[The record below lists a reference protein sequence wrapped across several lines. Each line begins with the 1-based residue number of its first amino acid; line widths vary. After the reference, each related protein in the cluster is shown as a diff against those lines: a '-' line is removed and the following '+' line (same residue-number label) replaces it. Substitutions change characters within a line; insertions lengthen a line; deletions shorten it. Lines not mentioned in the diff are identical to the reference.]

1 MVGLVD
7 ENLDAAADERAK
19 ERLTDWINQELGASV
34 LSIVR
39 QDRWRPAW
47 FVRACKDGKNLPL
60 YVRGERNV
68 LQGWPLDQEMEITR
82 ILFEEGIPV
91 PRIYGM
97 CPDPKAI
104 VMEWVQGSRDLSAY
118 TFDEKQ
124 SIERE
129 YVEIL
134 ARMHAIDIARFT
146 AIGLDRPGTPHE
158 IALAYIGP
166 ARKAFA
172 AQRVAPDGFVAFLD
186 RWIDQHL
193 PGGLSEISLI
203 TGDPGQFMVRDGK
216 IVALHDFETAH
227 LGSPWADI
235 ACLRV
240 RELPRELAEEEPLT
254 DAVMLMKHY
263 AAIRGMALDPDLLN
277 YFHLLLAASTFY
289 VIHPNFHAV
298 RADLA
303 VWRKWEIRAARQ
315 VLGCMADIHR
325 IELEQ
330 LEPPE
335 QSWRDN
341 DLAFDCLKAAIEA
354 LPAPAP
360 LDEFNRDN
368 ALALATTLAASARMG
383 QALAHEELDD
393 VEALI
398 GVRPGGPTET
408 EVLLEKAVRDGVS
421 DEALIRFFNRRSQ
434 RRRFLIAEAY
444 PNLWQ
449 HEVRPLSAALSG

>member
-91 PRIYGM
+91 PRIYGV

-146 AIGLDRPGTPHE
+146 AIGLDRPGTPRE

-172 AQRVAPDGFVAFLD
+172 AQKVAPDGFVAFLD
-186 RWIDQHL
+186 RWIDQHT
-193 PGGLSEISLI
+193 PSGLTELSLI
-203 TGDPGQFMVRDGK
+203 TGDPGQFM
-216 IVALHDFETAH
+216 
-227 LGSPWADI
+227 
-235 ACLRV
+235 
-240 RELPRELAEEEPLT
+240 
-254 DAVMLMKHY
+254 
-263 AAIRGMALDPDLLN
+263 
-277 YFHLLLAASTFY
+277 
-289 VIHPNFHAV
+289 
-298 RADLA
+298 
-303 VWRKWEIRAARQ
+303 
-315 VLGCMADIHR
+315 
-325 IELEQ
+325 
-330 LEPPE
+330 
-335 QSWRDN
+335 
-341 DLAFDCLKAAIEA
+341 
-354 LPAPAP
+354 
-360 LDEFNRDN
+360 
-368 ALALATTLAASARMG
+368 
-383 QALAHEELDD
+383 
-393 VEALI
+393 
-398 GVRPGGPTET
+398 
-408 EVLLEKAVRDGVS
+408 
-421 DEALIRFFNRRSQ
+421 
-434 RRRFLIAEAY
+434 
-444 PNLWQ
+444 
-449 HEVRPLSAALSG
+449 